1 MAKQNNSSKLVVRQS
16 KNPSKL
22 EFSPYTVSQENPYGS
37 GAMSTIKYT
46 SPALKPIKGGLAGNK
61 PYLTGRLGLGL
72 NDSSKDIQLG
82 ITSVGPK
89 TPGKVAT
96 DSYANLGY
104 NTENGLN
111 ANAGW
116 NTRLNFGNAANLRK
130 PGDVNAYMGV
140 SPQISV
146 GKKLD
151 ASVPLTAGLEYKP
164 SKLPLSL
171 YANASYAPQIA
182 QRISDKFNP
191 NEKFNV
197 SAGLK
202 LNIPSAKIKK
212 NPKPKITPSPIPEAN
227 WVKEYGGQLFAD
239 GGPLNDINK
248 GQYLNSV
255 YASALGNYYA
265 NGGQFTQPYSL
276 PEDSFKQG
284 GNNLHN
290 SIYASSA
297 QQYPAPYR
305 LGGNMNEATRQ
316 QMYMPLDHVT
326 KNGGSIL
333 SMSNTPQ
340 LEGEGKDL
348 SEPKNSY
355 IYNLGGLMND
365 NMKNSFNNMGFMSL
379 PKEVQNKIRTNSFA
393 EGGPL
398 TEFNEGGT
406 HEENPLGGIPQGVA
420 PDGGVNLVE
429 QGETKLDSANY
440 IFSDTLKVDK
450 ETATGLGLSNVVGK
464 TFADVSK
471 KIDRP
476 NSRRENDSI
485 EENAKKKELDSL
497 MQAQEEFKKREAA
510 KKLEEI
516 QSLDPNLLGSLM
528 GQGQP
533 QGQPPVDQ
541 QMGIDPSQ
549 APMEQGQPPMD
560 PSQMDPA
567 MMQQMMAQQGGAPQ
581 GAPMQMAL
589 GGPLHQYGLG
599 GFGDVMRNYGLGM
612 ADTMLSTVGAGNVVQ
627 DSAYKGQGSEFM
639 KKASNVM
646 GGIGKAAL
654 PMAANF
660 IAPGLGSAVAGGI
673 QQGIGSFNPQDERI
687 TNAQKQASIVP
698 SVNTQQGLP
707 VNYKLG
713 GGMHKYDGISEPT
726 GQMFNA
732 QYPSMYQGFE
742 PLGGDPY
749 AKLPLKNAYIPDT
762 INKTPQNPFTFQG
775 PNDSEDNTNYQDF
788 LDSSSKKALE
798 MEKFGQVQNENGDW
812 VDKSTVA
819 DNYEEQ
825 PLYNSPDASLSDLE
839 QDLVQDPTTGEWVMG
854 KADADTHVLNDKQ
867 KDLEGTNL
875 KQSGLNALGTYTPV
889 AYNIGMGL
897 FSKPQQLKAEDYYTK
912 ANIKPWE
919 YNADPELAAV
929 RAAYAGAA
937 AGLKN
942 TQPGAGAYLTNRT
955 ALANQ
960 QAMGER
966 GVLANKQNIDAQ
978 NYMQAQLANK
988 QFESQNAQTKLAIAD
1003 WNAKAKAAKRDYLQA
1018 GLGQLGQISQS
1029 DTANQ
1034 LGLAYAKMNAP
1045 DMGEKFNYTGWIQAK
1060 LAAIKANQKAKQ
1072 GR

>member
-1 MAKQNNSSKLVVRQS
+1 VAPIAGKLTDAYQAG
-16 KNPSKL
+16 
-22 EFSPYTVSQENPYGS
+22 QE
-37 GAMSTIKYT
+37 
-46 SPALKPIKGGLAGNK
+46 
-61 PYLTGRLGLGL
+61 
-72 NDSSKDIQLG
+72 
-82 ITSVGPK
+82 
-89 TPGKVAT
+89 
-96 DSYANLGY
+96 
-104 NTENGLN
+104 
-111 ANAGW
+111 
-116 NTRLNFGNAANLRK
+116 
-130 PGDVNAYMGV
+130 
-140 SPQISV
+140 
-146 GKKLD
+146 
-151 ASVPLTAGLEYKP
+151 
-164 SKLPLSL
+164 
-171 YANASYAPQIA
+171 
-182 QRISDKFNP
+182 
-191 NEKFNV
+191 
-197 SAGLK
+197 
-202 LNIPSAKIKK
+202 
-212 NPKPKITPSPIPEAN
+212 
-227 WVKEYGGQLFAD
+227 FAD
-239 GGPLNDINK
+239 GGPLNDRTNNGK
-248 GQYLNSV
+248 FLNSV

-284 GNNLHN
+284 SNNLHN
-290 SIYASSA
+290 SIYTSSA

-316 QMYMPLDHVT
+316 QMYMPLDHIT

-340 LEGEGKDL
+340 LEVEGKDL

-420 PDGGVNLVE
+420 PDGGMNLVE

-450 ETATGLGLSNVVGK
+450 ETAASLGLSNIVGK

-471 KIDRP
+471 KMNRP

-533 QGQPPVDQ
+533 QGQPPVDPS
-541 QMGIDPSQ
+541 MGVDPSQ

-589 GGPLHQYGLG
+589 GGPLHTYGLG

-612 ADTMLSTVGAGNVVQ
+612 ADTMLSTVGADNVVQ

-639 KKASNVM
+639 KKTSNIV

-654 PMAANF
+654 PMAANL
-660 IAPGLGSAVAGGI
+660 IAPGLGGVVAGGI
-673 QQGIGSFNPQDERI
+673 QQGVGSFNPQDERI
-687 TNAQKQASIVP
+687 TNAQKQASVVP

-713 GGMHKYDGISEPT
+713 GRMHKYDGITEPT
-726 GQMFNA
+726 GQMFTA
-732 QYPSMYQGFE
+732 GQPSMMLPGQIPLQSFDSLYQSA
-742 PLGGDPY
+742 L
-749 AKLPLKNAYIPDT
+749 NT
-762 INKTPQNPFTFQG
+762 
-775 PNDSEDNTNYQDF
+775 DSPEAIAEY
-788 LDSSSKKALE
+788 
-798 MEKFGQVQNENGDW
+798 EKFGMVKNENGDW
-812 VDKSTVA
+812 VDKESVI
-819 DNYEEQ
+819 
-825 PLYNSPDASLSDLE
+825 P
-839 QDLVQDPTTGEWVMG
+839 TGEFVDEAGNPITEAEYKSKLAKHDESLKDKNLNLNMNTKWYQTMG
-854 KADADTHVLNDKQ
+854 QVIPA
-867 KDLEGTNL
+867 
-875 KQSGLNALGTYTPV
+875 
-889 AYNIGMGL
+889 AYNIGTGL
-897 FSKPQQLKAEDYYTK
+897 FEKAQQLKAEDYFTK

-929 RAAYAGAA
+929 RASYAGAA

-988 QFESQNAQTKLAIAD
+988 QIEGQNAGTKLNVVN
-1003 WNAKAKAAKRDYLQA
+1003 WNAQAKAAKRKNLQTGLEQLSTVAQNDQALDIQKAYLKN
-1018 GLGQLGQISQS
+1018 I
-1029 DTANQ
+1029 
-1034 LGLAYAKMNAP
+1034 AP
-1045 DMGEKFNYTGWIQAK
+1045 DFANSLSVDNFAK
-1060 LAAIKANQKAKQ
+1060 LYFANPKAKKGNTNTEEGQ
-1072 GR
+1072 